1 MDNPNKVQSNV
12 TGTEIFGGMYTLKLQ
27 VCSELKVLYHND

>member
-12 TGTEIFGGMYTLKLQ
+12 TGTEMVVCIRLKLP
-27 VCSELKVLYHND
+27 VSVFGTKGFIP

>member
-12 TGTEIFGGMYTLKLQ
+12 TGKFFGGMYTLKLP
-27 VCSELKVLYHND
+27 VSVFGTKGFIP